1 MGPDL
6 EEVLAYLRAYAT
18 KVSRE
23 KKFPLWTRD
32 EVESE
37 CWLLWH
43 DEILMKHKNNL
54 HERWRGLA
62 KLVFNRRLPDIYQR
76 SLGKK
81 IRRTKDHG
89 RTYHTD
95 ADLGYISPNRTEQ
108 PQVQDVVI
116 PTILRAMKSLQTYVE
131 TLK

>member
-1 MGPDL
+1 MDPDL
-6 EEVLAYLRAYAT
+6 EDVLAYLKAYAL
-18 KVSRE
+18 KVTRE
-23 KKFPLWTRD
+23 RKFPLWTRED
-32 EVESE
+32 VESE

-43 DEILMKHKNNL
+43 DEILMKHRNNL

-89 RTYHTD
+89 RT
-95 ADLGYISPNRTEQ
+95 
-108 PQVQDVVI
+108 
-116 PTILRAMKSLQTYVE
+116 
-131 TLK
+131 